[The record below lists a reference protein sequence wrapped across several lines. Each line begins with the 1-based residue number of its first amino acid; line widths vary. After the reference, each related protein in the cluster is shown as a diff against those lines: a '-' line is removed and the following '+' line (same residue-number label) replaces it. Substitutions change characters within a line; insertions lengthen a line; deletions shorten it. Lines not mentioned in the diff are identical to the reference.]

1 MKLLSLIACMTC
13 VSYPVFAQ
21 DVAKLAV
28 AYNPITKVSSILSL
42 EKTSY
47 GADLIFNNQFTA
59 KSCCS
64 IFTLEIDSV
73 KVVVKVT
80 TTGEQGMDGS
90 KYADI
95 VEVLEV
101 SNGLIAYPESM
112 FVEEEDVGVIQIMP
126 GMS

>member
-28 AYNPITKVSSILSL
+28 AYNPVTKVSSILSL

-80 TTGEQGMDGS
+80 TTGEQGMGGPCL
-90 KYADI
+90 AI
-95 VEVLEV
+95 
-101 SNGLIAYPESM
+101 
-112 FVEEEDVGVIQIMP
+112 
-126 GMS
+126 